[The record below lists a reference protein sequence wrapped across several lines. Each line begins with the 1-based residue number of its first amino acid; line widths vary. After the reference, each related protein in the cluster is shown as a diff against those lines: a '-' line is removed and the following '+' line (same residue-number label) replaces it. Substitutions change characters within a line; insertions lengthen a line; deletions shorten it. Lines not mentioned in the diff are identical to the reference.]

1 MARRGEQAR
10 QTLMDAAEEL
20 FGHHGIDQISSRRIA
35 DHAGTANHSAVTYHF
50 GSRDGLIE
58 AVVNRHADQTA
69 ALREAMIIESAPSSD
84 LTHHLRCLL
93 LPHTRLLSQLPTP
106 TWRARFL
113 NQVRHTA
120 SGSAIMADS
129 AIGRSTK
136 DAVLEMI
143 RIHLRHIDTSV
154 LTGRILLLS
163 GMTFE
168 ACAGYEQSIDNGDRD
183 PDWEGVGH
191 FLTDAA
197 AGMLTAPATTPATA
211 PTANKLLALQI

>member
-1 MARRGEQAR
+1 
-10 QTLMDAAEEL
+10 MDAAEEL
-20 FGHHGIDQISSRRIA
+20 FGRHGIDQISSRRIA
-35 DHAGTANHSAVTYHF
+35 DHAGTANHSAVAYHF
-50 GSRDGLIE
+50 GSREGLIE
-58 AVVNRHADQTA
+58 AMVGRHAEQTSV
-69 ALREAMIIESAPSSD
+69 LREAMIVESAPSSD

-120 SGSAIMADS
+120 SGSTIMAGS
-129 AIGRSTK
+129 ATSSSTK

-143 RIHLRHIDTSV
+143 RIHLRHIEPSI
-154 LTGRILLLS
+154 LTGRILMLS

-168 ACAGYEQSIDNGDRD
+168 ACAGYEESIATGERE
-183 PDWEGVGH
+183 PDWEGVGT

-197 AGMLTAPATTPATA
+197 AGLLAAPITHHSVA
-211 PTANKLLALQI
+211 PVASELLALQI